1 VRHNRRHDDSP
12 ARPAP
17 RARNDD
23 THVAGRDSV
32 LLTMIARHWRG
43 VAHPGR
49 ARGYE
54 EHLRAETFPSLKR
67 IPGFVDA
74 SILRRTIDSGVE
86 FLIVTRWQ
94 SMDAIRQFA
103 GADPEAAVVPPA
115 VEAMMVDYDRRVTH
129 YEVVTM

>member
-1 VRHNRRHDDSP
+1 
-12 ARPAP
+12 
-17 RARNDD
+17 
-23 THVAGRDSV
+23 
-32 LLTMIARHWRG
+32 MIARHWQG

-49 ARGYE
+49 EREYE

-94 SMDAIRQFA
+94 SMNAIRQFA

-129 YEVVTM
+129 YEVVTT